1 MARSDSDVLRGF
13 STRSFSGA
21 ARQKKLEQPAVA
33 KTVAQMAERLGA
45 RLPLRSTRG
54 LAPAEAGQRFICT
67 RAGPS
72 QKRSKPSR
80 RCAIRQTVFSED
92 RAWARLRV
100 LPALKSFLDRRLDL
114 SIDIVLDEG
123 VDVALQVRNAP
134 EQSPIRL
141 GMLAAR

>member
-1 MARSDSDVLRGF
+1 M
-13 STRSFSGA
+13 
-21 ARQKKLEQPAVA
+21 EQPAVA
-33 KTVAQMAERLGA
+33 KTVAHMAERLGA

-54 LAPAEAGQRFICT
+54 LAPTKAGQRFICT

-72 QKRSKPSR
+72 QRRSKPSR
-80 RCAIRQTVFSED
+80 RCAIRRTVFSED

-100 LPALKSFLDRRLDL
+100 SPALKSFLDRRLDL
-114 SIDIVLDEG
+114 SIDYVLDEG